1 MTRDAVVT
9 KRSTTG
15 SAPVQGQPP
24 ELRSSSLRE
33 TVARIASPS
42 DPNLAQ
48 RVQQRL
54 DSLTKPRG
62 SLGRLERIVTDYSLA
77 RGTIDWLLP
86 TKSLFVFCAD
96 HGITVEGVS
105 AYPQDVTHQM
115 VENFIHG
122 GAAINVLCRQYDIDP
137 VIVDMGVNHTFDSGR
152 GIVDRKVAFGTKS
165 FLREDAMTR
174 EQATESIETGIS
186 LARAAVRLDYGLL
199 AIGEMGIG
207 NTTSASAVI
216 AALTNEPAEKVIG
229 PGAGLSESQV
239 PHKTEIL
246 RQALEARQVDREDPL
261 AVISAV
267 GGFEI
272 GGMCGF
278 LLGAAAERV
287 PVAVDGF
294 IATSAALLAVRMA
307 PSAKDYMFFS
317 HRSAE
322 PGHRVALELLDT
334 EPLLALDMRLGEG
347 TGAAMAIGVIESALR
362 LYKEMATF
370 ASAEVS
376 DIP

>member
-1 MTRDAVVT
+1 MTKDTVMSI
-9 KRSTTG
+9 KSTTG
-15 SAPVQGQPP
+15 SVMGQQP
-24 ELRSSSLRE
+24 ELGSNGLRE
-33 TVARIASPS
+33 TVGRIASLA
-42 DPNLAQ
+42 DPKLAQ
-48 RVQQRL
+48 QVQQRL

-62 SLGRLERIVTDYSLA
+62 SLGRLEGIATEYSLA
-77 RGTIDWLLP
+77 RGTADWPLP
-86 TKSLFVFCAD
+86 TKALFVFCAD
-96 HGITVEGVS
+96 HGITAEGVS
-105 AYPQDVTHQM
+105 AFPQDVTHQM
-115 VENFIHG
+115 VENFVRG

-137 VIVDMGVNHTFDSGR
+137 IIIDMGVNHAFESGR
-152 GIVDRKVAFGTKS
+152 GIVDRKVAFGTQNFS
-165 FLREDAMTR
+165 RCAAMTP
-174 EQATESIETGIS
+174 EQAIESIETEIS
-186 LARAAVRLDYGLL
+186 LARAAARLEYGLL

-207 NTTSASAVI
+207 NTTSASAI
-216 AALTNEPAEKVIG
+216 TALLTNQPVEEVIG
-229 PGAGLSESQV
+229 PGTGLNESQV
-239 PHKTEIL
+239 EHKKEIL
-246 RQALEARQVDREDPL
+246 RQALDARRVNREDPL
-261 AVISAV
+261 EVLSAV

-294 IATSAALLAVRMA
+294 IATSAALLAVGLA

-322 PGHRVALELLDT
+322 PGHRSALDALDVK
-334 EPLLALDMRLGEG
+334 PLLALDMRLGEG

-376 DIP
+376 EKA